1 MSLSIVN
8 RSTSVAVTERDCR
21 TVVYPRTTAL
31 VKITSTGPQG
41 PTGASGVSFSG
52 SQFLNFP
59 AIEALD
65 SGDTGALLQWDGSL
79 FSPASGIADGD
90 ILQPAQTLS
99 EDVTLENNRN
109 GISVGPVTI
118 ASGVTITVPS
128 GAVWA
133 II

>member
-41 PTGASGVSFSG
+41 PTGPSGVSFSG

-79 FSPASGIADGD
+79 FSPASGIVDGD

>member
-1 MSLSIVN
+1 MSLSIVQ
-8 RSTSVAVTERDCR
+8 RSTSLAVTERDCR

-31 VKITSTGPQG
+31 VKITSVGPQG
-41 PTGASGVSFSG
+41 PTGASFSG
-52 SQFLNFP
+52 SQFLNFA

-79 FSPASGIADGD
+79 FSPASGIVDGD
-90 ILQPAQTLS
+90 ILQPAQTLNQ
-99 EDVTLENNRN
+99 DVTLENNRN

>member
-1 MSLSIVN
+1 MSLSIIN

-31 VKITSTGPQG
+31 VKITSVGTQG
-41 PTGASGVSFSG
+41 PIGSSGVSFSG
-52 SQFLNFP
+52 SQFLNFS

-79 FSPASGIADGD
+79 FSPASGIVDGD